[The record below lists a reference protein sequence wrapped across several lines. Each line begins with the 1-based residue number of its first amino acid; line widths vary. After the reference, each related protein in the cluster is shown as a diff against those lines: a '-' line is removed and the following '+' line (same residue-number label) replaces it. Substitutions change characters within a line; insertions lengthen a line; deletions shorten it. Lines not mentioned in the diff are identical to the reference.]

1 MDSDEFSTSPVP
13 LERSIPWWKIA
24 LTNVLFSI
32 CLPTL
37 ITGLDLGIAA
47 PRRNFL
53 SGLIVGSLI
62 LTFIGI
68 LTSVL
73 GSRTRLSSYM
83 LARIAFGTHG
93 STVLNLAF
101 AVSLLGW
108 FGVNINLFGDAMAR
122 LLVALWGYTGPI
134 WPVELLAGLLMTLTT
149 LVGLRAI
156 NALSVIIVPV
166 LAVVCLLMLLESLKQ
181 GSVASILGR
190 APLAGM
196 SFGDTVW
203 SVVGGVIVGAVIMP
217 DTCRFIERPHGAVW
231 TAVLTYFVSNVIVTV
246 IGGVAALAT
255 GRVEILNLM
264 LFMGLGAGAFAIV
277 LGGSWILN
285 ALNLYSAALS
295 IGVAVPRSHRGITTV
310 VAGLAGTLVAF
321 LQILDHFLTFLFYL
335 SIVFVPIASIIIVD
349 FFLLRPAAYAGAALE
364 SIKPVE
370 TAALIA
376 WAGGACVAVLGSAGV
391 LRLTGIAAVDA
402 MLVSALLYGA
412 LRWRP
417 AAAVS
422 ESV

>member
-53 SGLIVGSLI
+53 SGIIVGSLI

-295 IGVAVPRSHRGITTV
+295 IGVAVPRSRREITTL
-310 VAGLAGTLVAF
+310 VAGFAGTLAAF

-335 SIVFVPIASIIIVD
+335 SIMFVPIASIIIVD

-364 SIKPVE
+364 SIKRVE

>member
-13 LERSIPWWKIA
+13 RERSIPWWKIA

-47 PRRNFL
+47 PRRYFL
-53 SGLIVGSLI
+53 PGIIVGSLI

-68 LTSVL
+68 LTSML

-83 LARIAFGTHG
+83 LARIAFGTYG
-93 STVLNLAF
+93 STLLNLAF
-101 AVSLLGW
+101 ALSLLGW

-122 LLVALWGYTGPI
+122 LLVALWGYAGPI
-134 WPVELLAGLLMTLTT
+134 WPVELLAGLLMTVTT

-156 NALSVIIVPV
+156 NTLSVIIVPV
-166 LAVVCLLMLLESLKQ
+166 LAVVCSLMLLESLKH
-181 GSVASILGR
+181 GSVASILARG
-190 APLAGM
+190 PLVGM
-196 SFGDTVW
+196 SFGDTVS
-203 SVVGGVIVGAVIMP
+203 SVVGGFIVGAVIMP

-231 TAVLTYFVSNVIVTV
+231 TAVLTYFVSSVIVTM
-246 IGGVAALAT
+246 IGGIAALAT
-255 GRVEILNLM
+255 GKVEILDLM

-277 LGGSWILN
+277 LGGSWMLN
-285 ALNLYSAALS
+285 ALNLYSAVLS
-295 IGVAVPRSHRGITTV
+295 IGVALPQSRRQITTL
-310 VAGLAGTLVAF
+310 VAGLAGTLLAF

-349 FFLLRPAAYAGAALE
+349 FFLFRPAAYAGAAIN

-370 TAALIA
+370 TMALIA
-376 WAGGACVAVLGSAGV
+376 WAGGACVAVLGSAGY

-402 MLVSALLYGA
+402 MLVSALAYGA